1 MKKALLT
8 AVVMTS
14 AVWAA
19 APTRTKDEKPHTL
32 SINPEGRILPMFEG
46 KAEPVYTAPG
56 VATAI
61 TLEHELI
68 VGTFYGGY
76 NPKFPKLSVIALEK
90 EHSDI
95 SIEPRKAGLTT
106 NLTIVTDKKNRYH
119 LLVVPSDA
127 THPADNAIFL
137 EPADTAE
144 QERVAGTPA
153 FVPVDLA
160 NTANLQVDELRK
172 QTALLSQIL
181 VNTEAQTAQTKKA
194 AAQADSAEWKYDYRF
209 DHLKE
214 PFRVKQ
220 IRTNGTITE
229 IITDNGKDGAV
240 YAMLPGKKSKPE
252 HTQTNKDFDPNTHTW
267 TIYAPVNEGVL
278 VLGAEKLHF
287 ARAKKG

>member
-61 TLEHELI
+61 TLVKEQ
-68 VGTFYGGY
+68 VAGTFYGGY
-76 NPKFPKLSVIALEK
+76 DKRFPKLSIQNLEGN
-90 EHSDI
+90 HHDI
-95 SIEPRKAGLTT
+95 NIEPRKSGFTT
-106 NLTIVTDKKNRYH
+106 NLTIITDKDNRYH
-119 LLVVPSDA
+119 LLIVPSDTA
-127 THPADNAIFL
+127 HPADSAVFI
-137 EPADTAE
+137 EAADTAE
-144 QERVAGTPA
+144 QERIAAAPV
-153 FVPVDLA
+153 FVPADLA
-160 NTANLQVDELRK
+160 NTATLQIEELRK

-181 VNTEAQTAQTKKA
+181 VNSEAQTAQTKKA
-194 AAQADSAEWKYDYRF
+194 AAQADSAEWRDDYRF

-214 PFRVKQ
+214 PFRVKK